1 MSAGSAAGCSA
12 RLTEVMRSPALG
24 LDDYRCAGLHHAVEL
39 VHVAVNQRD
48 CVVNRRARRVHDF
61 AFKQSVFEKRPH
73 EIRSGI

>member
-39 VHVAVNQRD
+39 VHVAVEQSYAAVRPVHRLHEPVD
-48 CVVNRRARRVHDF
+48 AVVT
-61 AFKQSVFEKRPH
+61 
-73 EIRSGI
+73 G